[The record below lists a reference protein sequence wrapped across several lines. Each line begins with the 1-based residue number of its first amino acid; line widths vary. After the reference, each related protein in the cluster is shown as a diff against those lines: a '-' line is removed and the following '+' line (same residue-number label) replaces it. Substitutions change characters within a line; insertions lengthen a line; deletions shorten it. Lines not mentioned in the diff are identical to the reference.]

1 MCQFYSAIVTKTGE
15 LYHNP
20 WTTSHEDIVAVFDL
34 KDEKDNLCRVEF
46 YPDIDE
52 DIWDYKKYNLHID
65 QQEPEWFKKFQTKTI
80 SKLKLIIKNMIV
92 TGEKQMLC
100 GKVIILKDAKIGTL
114 KNVLVYDMISSRV
127 GKICGSSQVGKICG
141 SSQVGE
147 MCGSSQVGKMC
158 GSSQV
163 GEMCSS
169 SRVGEMYGSSR
180 VGEMCGS
187 SRVGEM
193 YDSSQVGKMCGS
205 SWVGEMYD
213 SSQVGEMYGNSQV
226 PKDKK
231 PLKDLR

>member
-1 MCQFYSAIVTKTGE
+1 MCKFYSAIITKTGE

-20 WTTSHEDIVAVFDL
+20 WTTSHEDIVAIFDL

-80 SKLKLIIKNMIV
+80 SKLRLIIKKMIF

-114 KNVLVYDMISSRV
+114 KNVLVYDMISS
-127 GKICGSSQVGKICG
+127 Q
-141 SSQVGE
+141 
-147 MCGSSQVGKMC
+147 
-158 GSSQV
+158 
-163 GEMCSS
+163 
-169 SRVGEMYGSSR
+169 VGEMYGSSR

-193 YDSSQVGKMCGS
+193 YDSSQVGKICGS
-205 SWVGEMYD
+205 
-213 SSQVGEMYGNSQV
+213 SQV